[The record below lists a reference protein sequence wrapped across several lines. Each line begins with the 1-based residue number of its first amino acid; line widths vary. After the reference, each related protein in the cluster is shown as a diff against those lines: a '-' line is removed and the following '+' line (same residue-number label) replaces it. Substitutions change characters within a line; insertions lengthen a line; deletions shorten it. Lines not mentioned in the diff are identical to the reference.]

1 MAVDAMQAA
10 KLLDQAK
17 DARQYAEKLVIAVQG
32 IFRTKKINH
41 YEYERLINL
50 ATCHQLLNEDMS
62 KQLERC
68 IAEDT
73 NKRLQ
78 IDVRV

>member
-1 MAVDAMQAA
+1 MAVNAIEAA

-17 DARQYAEKLVIAVQG
+17 EARSYAEKLVISIQG
-32 IFRTKKINH
+32 VFRTKKINR

-62 KQLERC
+62 KSLQRC
-68 IAEDT
+68 IAEDV
-73 NKRLQ
+73 NKRVK